1 MDRRPISSFMTEP
14 LHDPK
19 TTRAQ
24 EREDAMRHL
33 FGTMLCPRCGRPL
46 DGCDHAL
53 GIAWRCGKC
62 GGQSLNFSQF
72 RRMIPQHG
80 ANAIWDSATARPVP
94 PRRRTPCPECHS
106 GMAAVNLPLNG
117 RMVELDICL
126 PCQRLWLDRQED
138 GEAAASFSLSVMPP
152 PERGSRLRSWFAPR
166 MRTSSAEEEERED
179 NASPEK
185 RSVPGLVSFTIL
197 TGLGLGLIMLDY
209 LQTRT
214 SFPVR
219 PGGLSYLGLLI
230 VLFAATLLK
239 RPG

>member
-1 MDRRPISSFMTEP
+1 MTEP
-14 LHDPK
+14 PHDPK
-19 TTRAQ
+19 PTRAQ

-33 FGTMLCPRCGRPL
+33 FGTMLCPRCGRAL
-46 DGCDHAL
+46 DGCDHTL
-53 GIAWRCGKC
+53 GIAWRCVQC

-152 PERGSRLRSWFAPR
+152 PEKGSRLRLWFAPR
-166 MRTSSAEEEERED
+166 RGASITEDEEGDSGTR
-179 NASPEK
+179 
-185 RSVPGLVSFTIL
+185 PGKQRLADLISIGIL
-197 TGLGLGLIMLDY
+197 IGLGLGVIML
-209 LQTRT
+209 TIM
-214 SFPVR
+214 SGFPIKER
-219 PGGLSYLGLLI
+219 GLAFAGVFLVLLALI
-230 VLFAATLLK
+230 LL
-239 RPG
+239 RRV